1 MLRWCDIMVNPT
13 TIQRLST
20 PWLTV
25 AVFTI
30 NHNQQSTKSVLSIVI
45 AYFAQPDPPYGGIHA
60 SGPKA

>member
-30 NHNQQSTKSVLSIVI
+30 NHNQQSAISTFYYYCSKRLLLRWILRRLE
-45 AYFAQPDPPYGGIHA
+45 QT
-60 SGPKA
+60 